1 MDFESPVYSPE
12 TIPETVVKERVA
24 LLKRFKELLI
34 EQRRKF
40 RDYIEVLDRQKTA
53 IESGNI
59 EDIQTHV
66 DLDEKMAAGIIAVQ
80 KTIEPMRSMY
90 EASISNDAEILEIS
104 AVLENLKAETV
115 KRIETN
121 KNLLQKHMI
130 SIRNELKNLR
140 NNPFTKRKS
149 IYAEIES
156 ATLFDI
162 SG

>member
-1 MDFESPVYSPE
+1 MASMPPSNP
-12 TIPETVVKERVA
+12 PETVPETVIKERIA

-34 EQRRKF
+34 EQRRRF
-40 RDYIEVLDRQKTA
+40 RDYIEVLDKQKNA
-53 IESGNI
+53 IENGSI

-66 DLDEKMAAGIIAVQ
+66 DIDEKMTAGIIAVQ

-90 EASISNDAEILEIS
+90 EAAFTGDTEIPEIS
-104 AVLENLKAETV
+104 AVLETLKAETV

-121 KNLLQKHMI
+121 KNLLQKRMV
-130 SIRNELKNLR
+130 SIRSELKNLR
-140 NNPFTKRKS
+140 SNPFTKRKS
-149 IYAEIES
+149 IYAESQS